1 MAKKYRSKKRT
12 EQFYD
17 RIFKGML
24 VLAGVVVIVALVAAF
39 WPQNPTGYSITA
51 DGHVHDAAG
60 NHVGDINDLLAS
72 GDLTVTEDGHIHDA
86 AGNHIGDVVATEGG
100 EADATGEGAEATE
113 GGEEPAAE

>member
-60 NHVGDINDLLAS
+60 NHIGDINDLLAS

-86 AGNHIGDVVATEGG
+86 AGNHIGDLATTEEVGT
-100 EADATGEGAEATE
+100 EATGEPATTDT
-113 GGEEPAAE
+113 PAAAE

>member
-17 RIFKGML
+17 RIFKGIL

-60 NHVGDINDLLAS
+60 NHIGDINDLLAN
-72 GDLTVTEDGHIHDA
+72 GDLTISEDGHIHDA
-86 AGNHIGDVVATEGG
+86 AGNHIGDLATTEEVGT
-100 EADATGEGAEATE
+100 EATGEPATTDA
-113 GGEEPAAE
+113 PAAAE